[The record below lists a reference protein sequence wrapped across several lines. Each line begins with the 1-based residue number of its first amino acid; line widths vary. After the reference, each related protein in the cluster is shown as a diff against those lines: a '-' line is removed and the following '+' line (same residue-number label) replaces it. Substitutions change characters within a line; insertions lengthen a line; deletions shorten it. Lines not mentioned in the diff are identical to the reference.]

1 MWVNDMT
8 LEMGERGRRAVQ
20 VFLDRGHEAGVIPK
34 RVTVD
39 LVDA

>member
-20 VFLDRGHEAGVIPK
+20 TFLDRGVEAGVLPQ
-34 RVTVD
+34 RVIVD
-39 LVDA
+39 FVDA